1 MGWDGL
7 VDGSSPEDA
16 PETLVIEAL
25 DAYGGGGL
33 DIPSVFGG
41 CNIRLSVNE
50 FERDGRWFLRADMA
64 REKKDVPVVRSSVCA
79 GGVEEGES
87 TNWVI

>member
-1 MGWDGL
+1 ML
-7 VDGSSPEDA
+7 ADGSSPEEGPD
-16 PETLVIEAL
+16 TLVIEAL

-50 FERDGRWFLRADMA
+50 FERDGRWFLSADMA
-64 REKKDVPVVRSSVCA
+64 REKKDVLVVRSSAVCA
-79 GGVEEGES
+79 GGMEDGES